1 MELTL
6 MTFSMMR
13 DIAFGKIN
21 AEKLCQIAA
30 ENSIHMMDIME
41 MEVKLYGE
49 KKLQDAMKKYG
60 ITCGCLIT
68 APAFYTAPD
77 KVEQQLTAALD
88 MAKRFGS
95 RYLMVVPGQT
105 VPKEPKICA
114 GLDRQEML
122 DIAVEKFTLAVDLA
136 KKYDIQIGFENTPHA
151 YKPLASAEDCKYV
164 LEHVP
169 GLGLIFDTGNFRV
182 ADTSCDEMAIYE
194 MLKDYIIRVHLKDVV
209 VGDFAE
215 GETCVDGQK
224 IVPVATG
231 SGIIPMKELLL
242 ALKKD
247 GYTGA
252 LAIEY
257 SMKKGVH
264 GTDNAQWVNP
274 YATFIRSVLDGSLQ
288 RPPYA
293 RIEGIALPVS
303 RIFFGTAIGS
313 MMMGKNAEALLDAVY
328 GAGINAFDCARGYGR
343 AEKVLG
349 EWVKARNN
357 RDRVVLLTKCGNV
370 SMSGKVCV
378 NRNVIEKELATSL
391 KTLQTDYIDIYLLH
405 RDDPNTPVSEVIDC
419 LNEMKQQ
426 GKIKVF
432 GVSNWTHQRI
442 EEANA
447 YASAHGLEGFCVSS
461 PNFGLAEQVNDPW
474 GGECVTISG
483 AANADARAWY
493 AEKQMPVIAYS
504 SLGRGFFSG
513 KFHSGDYEGAKKVLD
528 NAGQKGYLHEVNMTR
543 LARAEELAARDQM
556 SVSQIAMRY
565 IFSNEMNVFAVVS
578 TTNPNRMRD
587 NIAAANAPL
596 SAEDVAYLEQ

>member
-274 YATFIRSVLDGSLQ
+274 YATFICSVLDGSLQ

-293 RIEGIALPVS
+293 RI
-303 RIFFGTAIGS
+303 
-313 MMMGKNAEALLDAVY
+313 
-328 GAGINAFDCARGYGR
+328 
-343 AEKVLG
+343 
-349 EWVKARNN
+349 
-357 RDRVVLLTKCGNV
+357 
-370 SMSGKVCV
+370 
-378 NRNVIEKELATSL
+378 
-391 KTLQTDYIDIYLLH
+391 
-405 RDDPNTPVSEVIDC
+405 
-419 LNEMKQQ
+419 
-426 GKIKVF
+426 
-432 GVSNWTHQRI
+432 
-442 EEANA
+442 
-447 YASAHGLEGFCVSS
+447 
-461 PNFGLAEQVNDPW
+461 
-474 GGECVTISG
+474 
-483 AANADARAWY
+483 
-493 AEKQMPVIAYS
+493 
-504 SLGRGFFSG
+504 
-513 KFHSGDYEGAKKVLD
+513 
-528 NAGQKGYLHEVNMTR
+528 
-543 LARAEELAARDQM
+543 
-556 SVSQIAMRY
+556 
-565 IFSNEMNVFAVVS
+565 
-578 TTNPNRMRD
+578 
-587 NIAAANAPL
+587 
-596 SAEDVAYLEQ
+596 

>member
-30 ENSIHMMDIME
+30 DNDIHMLDIME

-49 KKLQDAMKKYG
+49 KKLQDAMKQYG

-77 KVEQQLTAALD
+77 KVKQQLTDALD
-88 MAKRFGS
+88 MAKRLGS
-95 RYLMVVPGQT
+95 KYLMVVPGQT

-114 GLDRQEML
+114 RLSRQQML
-122 DIAVEKFTLAVDLA
+122 DIAVEMFTLAVDLA
-136 KKYDIQIGFENTPHA
+136 KKYGIQIGFENTPHA

-224 IVPVATG
+224 IVPTATG
-231 SGIIPMKELLL
+231 GGIIPMEQLLS
-242 ALKKD
+242 ALKRD
-247 GYTGA
+247 GYEGA

-257 SMKKGVH
+257 SMKKGIH
-264 GTDNAQWVNP
+264 STENAQWVKP
-274 YATFIRSVLDGSLQ
+274 YVTFIRSVLDGSRQ

-293 RIEGIALPVS
+293 KIEGIDLPVS
-303 RIFFGTAIGS
+303 RIFFGTAIGP
-313 MMMGKNAEALLDAVY
+313 MLMGKNTEALLDAVY
-328 GAGINAFDCARGYGR
+328 AAGVNAFDCARGYGR
-343 AEKVLG
+343 AEKALG

-357 RDRVVLLTKCGNV
+357 RDRIVLLTKCGNV

-378 NRNVIEKELATSL
+378 NRDVIEKELATSL

-405 RDDPNTPVSEVIDC
+405 RDDPNTPVSEVIEC
-419 LNEMKQQ
+419 LNEMKRQ

-442 EEANA
+442 AEANA
-447 YASAHGLEGFCVSS
+447 YAAAHELEGFQVSS
-461 PNFGLAEQVNDPW
+461 PNFGLAEQVEDPW

-483 AANADARAWY
+483 ETNADARGWY
-493 AEKQMPVIAYS
+493 AKNQMPVIAYS

-543 LARAEELAARDQM
+543 LARAEELAARDNM

-578 TTNPNRMRD
+578 TTNPNRMRE
-587 NIAAANAPL
+587 NIAAANALL
-596 SAEDVAYLEQ
+596 SAEDVAYLEK